1 MSQGVASPSP
11 HETTV
16 RKLLSSL
23 LALTA
28 FAALPAQNLQLQKGD
43 HIAFVGGGL
52 ADRQQHHGHFEAL
65 IHQAHPDHQLVIR
78 NLGFS
83 GDELGVPAH
92 RSDEVPTLEYFLD
105 MKPGQVTTKV
115 GKTDVTYHAGAHF
128 HANVIFAYW
137 GFNESFRGPE
147 GLDAFRTNLAAWLK
161 KHGEADY
168 GQGKP
173 RIVLFSPIA
182 NEDMKSR
189 FFDPKVTERNNA
201 NLAAYVKAM
210 AEVAKN
216 AGVPFVNLFS
226 PTQELFAKSSV
237 RLTVNGIHVNA
248 DGDRALAPVQFKAV
262 FGQSGGSGGLLAY
275 ASLLLGVI
283 LVVTAF
289 LRSSEENRRT
299 TMKLVGVAV
308 LGLGVLLLFGQ
319 AAPSVDEKVRAAV
332 NDKATEWHHRYRTVD
347 QFNIYGGRSRIKY
360 EGVDNAT
367 VIGRELSNRDLKT
380 ANRDKAVW
388 AAAQGKDFKV
398 SDDNLL
404 PDVSVPPNRK
414 EPVPYLPGPETLQHL
429 GSPDGTQIEFIADE
443 TTVPDLIN
451 PVQMN
456 FDNKGRLWI
465 ACWPNYPET
474 NPKTKVFDKL
484 LVLDLDP
491 ATGKVVKSS
500 VFLDGLNCPT
510 GFQFYKDG
518 VILIQSPDIWYV
530 RDTDGDGKAD
540 WKERLL
546 TGMDAADSHHETNSI
561 CYEPGGA
568 IYLSDGVFHRSQVET
583 DRGVMRNVNGA
594 IYRFEPQTGKLFRH
608 APYNF
613 ANPHGRVFDY
623 WGNDLI
629 TDATGNANYF
639 GPGFTGHLDSGAHP
653 GYFQFWNRPSRPCPG
668 TTILSSRH
676 FPDDWQG
683 DFLNANVITYQ
694 GVFRAKLEED
704 GAGIKGTTLEP
715 GFLYA
720 KDIKT
725 HPNFRPSGMAVA
737 PDGSVYVLDWSQML
751 IGHLQHHLRD
761 PNRDHHHGR
770 LYRVTYPSRPLL
782 KPKKIDG
789 EPVEALLE
797 LLREHED
804 NVRQRAKVELHK
816 HDSDKVIAAVQKWVK
831 QFDPAKA
838 EDAHHVLE
846 ALWVHQWHDV
856 VNLDLIRALLKS
868 PAHQAR
874 AQALRVVCYQRER
887 IPDALAF
894 ATAAVEDPH
903 PRVRLEAVRTL
914 SFFKGTDVKPAVAA
928 AMKLKDDKD
937 RFINYCLRQTV
948 KQLTSL
954 PEGQGLVDPKVL
966 VPPKEVSYGPSDRK
980 LSQADKKLYDL
991 GKEVYF
997 REAHCMTCHQ
1007 PDGKGADTPGKPGVG
1022 AYPSL
1027 VKSDW
1032 LEGDPD
1038 RVIKIVL
1045 NGLYG
1050 PMKHAGRIY
1059 GDMASGQPAMTGLGQ
1074 LLKDEEVAAVITYV
1088 RQSWGNNLPPVKA
1101 ADVKRVREATK
1112 SKTDMYVA
1120 EEVLKAHPLPEP
1132 AAKGK
1137 KK

>member
-1 MSQGVASPSP
+1 M
-11 HETTV
+11 H
-16 RKLLSSL
+16 KLLSL
-23 LALTA
+23 LLA
-28 FAALPAQNLQLQKGD
+28 FAAPAALSAQAIQLQKGD

-105 MKPGQVTTKV
+105 MKPGPVTTKV

-137 GFNESFRGPE
+137 GFNESFKGAE
-147 GLDAFRTNLAAWLK
+147 GLDAFRANLAAWLK

-168 GQGKP
+168 GQGRP
-173 RIVLFSPIA
+173 RIVLFSPVA

-189 FFDPKVTERNNA
+189 FYDPKVTARNNA
-201 NLAAYVKAM
+201 NLALYVKAM
-210 AEVAKN
+210 AEVAKT
-216 AGVPFVNLFS
+216 AGVPFVDLFTPS
-226 PTQELFAKSSV
+226 QELFAKSSV

-248 DGDRALAPVQFKAV
+248 DGDRALAPVQFKGV
-262 FGQSGGSGGLLAY
+262 FG
-275 ASLLLGVI
+275 
-283 LVVTAF
+283 
-289 LRSSEENRRT
+289 
-299 TMKLVGVAV
+299 K
-308 LGLGVLLLFGQ
+308 

-347 QFNIYGGRSRIKY
+347 QYNIYGGRSRIKY

-367 VIGRELSNRDLKT
+367 VIGRELANRDIKT

-388 AAAQGKDFKV
+388 AAAQGKAYKV
-398 SDDNLL
+398 SDDNLMA
-404 PDVSVPPNRK
+404 DVSVPPNRK
-414 EPVPYLPGPETLQHL
+414 EPVPYLPGPETLPHL
-429 GSPDGTQIEFIADE
+429 GSPDGTKVEFIADE
-443 TTVPDLIN
+443 TTVPELIN

-594 IYRFEPQTGKLFRH
+594 IYRFEPQTGKLYRH
-608 APYNF
+608 APYGF

-653 GYFQFWNRPSRPCPG
+653 GYFQFWSRPSRPCPG

-683 DFLNANVITYQ
+683 DFLNANVIT
-694 GVFRAKLEED
+694 
-704 GAGIKGTTLEP
+704 
-715 GFLYA
+715 
-720 KDIKT
+720 
-725 HPNFRPSGMAVA
+725 
-737 PDGSVYVLDWSQML
+737 
-751 IGHLQHHLRD
+751 
-761 PNRDHHHGR
+761 
-770 LYRVTYPSRPLL
+770 
-782 KPKKIDG
+782 
-789 EPVEALLE
+789 
-797 LLREHED
+797 
-804 NVRQRAKVELHK
+804 
-816 HDSDKVIAAVQKWVK
+816 
-831 QFDPAKA
+831 
-838 EDAHHVLE
+838 
-846 ALWVHQWHDV
+846 
-856 VNLDLIRALLKS
+856 
-868 PAHQAR
+868 
-874 AQALRVVCYQRER
+874 
-887 IPDALAF
+887 
-894 ATAAVEDPH
+894 
-903 PRVRLEAVRTL
+903 
-914 SFFKGTDVKPAVAA
+914 
-928 AMKLKDDKD
+928 
-937 RFINYCLRQTV
+937 
-948 KQLTSL
+948 
-954 PEGQGLVDPKVL
+954 
-966 VPPKEVSYGPSDRK
+966 
-980 LSQADKKLYDL
+980 
-991 GKEVYF
+991 
-997 REAHCMTCHQ
+997 
-1007 PDGKGADTPGKPGVG
+1007 
-1022 AYPSL
+1022 
-1027 VKSDW
+1027 
-1032 LEGDPD
+1032 
-1038 RVIKIVL
+1038 
-1045 NGLYG
+1045 
-1050 PMKHAGRIY
+1050 
-1059 GDMASGQPAMTGLGQ
+1059 
-1074 LLKDEEVAAVITYV
+1074 
-1088 RQSWGNNLPPVKA
+1088 
-1101 ADVKRVREATK
+1101 
-1112 SKTDMYVA
+1112 
-1120 EEVLKAHPLPEP
+1120 
-1132 AAKGK
+1132 
-1137 KK
+1137 

>member
-1 MSQGVASPSP
+1 MASHLYPDNKP
-11 HETTV
+11 M
-16 RKLLSSL
+16 RKLLSTL
-23 LALTA
+23 LALT
-28 FAALPAQNLQLQKGD
+28 FATVLPAQTLQLQKGD

-65 IHQAHPDHQLVIR
+65 IHQAHPEHQLVIR

-92 RSDEVPTLEYFLD
+92 RSDEVPPLEYFLD
-105 MKPGQVTTKV
+105 MKPGQLTTKA

-137 GFNESFRGPE
+137 GFNESFKGAE
-147 GLDAFRTNLAAWLK
+147 GLDAFRSNLAAWLK

-182 NEDMKSR
+182 NEDVKSR
-189 FFDPKVTERNNA
+189 FFDPKVTARNNV
-201 NLAAYVKAM
+201 NLALYVKAM
-210 AEVAKN
+210 AEVAKS
-216 AGVPFVNLFS
+216 AGVQFVDLFTPS
-226 PTQELFAKSSV
+226 QQLFAKSSV

-248 DGDRALAPVQFKAV
+248 EGDRALAPLQFVGTFGRKA
-262 FGQSGGSGGLLAY
+262 
-275 ASLLLGVI
+275 
-283 LVVTAF
+283 
-289 LRSSEENRRT
+289 SE
-299 TMKLVGVAV
+299 
-308 LGLGVLLLFGQ
+308 
-319 AAPSVDEKVRAAV
+319 VDEKVRAAV
-332 NDKATEWHHRYRTVD
+332 NDKSTEWHHRYRTVD
-347 QFNIYGGRSRIKY
+347 QFNIYGQRSRIKY

-367 VIGRELSNRDLKT
+367 VIGRELQNRDIKT

-388 AAAQGKDFKV
+388 AAAQGKVYVV

-404 PDVSVPPNRK
+404 GDVPVPPNRK
-414 EPVPYLPGPETLQHL
+414 EPVPYLPGAETLQHL
-429 GSPDGTQIEFIADE
+429 GSPEGTKVEFIADE
-443 TTVPDLIN
+443 KTVPDLIN

-518 VILIQSPDIWYV
+518 VILIQSPDIWFV

-583 DRGVMRNVNGA
+583 AEGVMRNVNGA
-594 IYRFEPQTGKLFRH
+594 IYRFEPQTGKLYRH
-608 APYNF
+608 APYGF

-737 PDGSVYVLDWSQML
+737 PDGSVYVMDWSQML

-761 PNRDHHHGR
+761 PNRDHQHGR

-789 EPVEALLE
+789 EPIEALLE
-797 LLREHED
+797 LLKEHED

-816 HDSDKVIAAVQKWVK
+816 HDSYKVIAAVQKWVK
-831 QFDPAKA
+831 QFDPAKP
-838 EDAHHVLE
+838 EDAHHILE
-846 ALWVHQWHDV
+846 ALWVHQWHDA
-856 VNLDLIRALLKS
+856 VNLDLIRTLLKS

-874 AQALRVVCYQRER
+874 AQALRVVCYQRDR
-887 IPDALAF
+887 IPGALAF
-894 ATAAVEDPH
+894 AAAAAEDPH
-903 PRVRLEAVRTL
+903 PRVRLEAARTL
-914 SFFKGTDVKPAVAA
+914 SFFKGADVKPALEA

-954 PEGQGLVDPKVL
+954 PEGKGLVDPKAL

-980 LSQADKKLYDL
+980 LSQADKKLYEL
-991 GKEVYF
+991 GKDVYF
-997 REAHCMTCHQ
+997 REAHCVTCHQ
-1007 PDGKGADTPGKPGVG
+1007 PDGKGADVPGKPGVG

-1027 VKSDW
+1027 VKSNW

-1050 PMKHAGRIY
+1050 PMQHDGRTF
-1059 GDMASGQPAMTGLGQ
+1059 GDMAAGQPVMTGLGQ

-1101 ADVKRVREATK
+1101 ADVKRVRQATK

-1120 EEVLKAHPLPEP
+1120 EEVLKAHPLPAP

>member
-1 MSQGVASPSP
+1 
-11 HETTV
+11 
-16 RKLLSSL
+16 
-23 LALTA
+23 
-28 FAALPAQNLQLQKGD
+28 
-43 HIAFVGGGL
+43 
-52 ADRQQHHGHFEAL
+52 
-65 IHQAHPDHQLVIR
+65 
-78 NLGFS
+78 
-83 GDELGVPAH
+83 
-92 RSDEVPTLEYFLD
+92 
-105 MKPGQVTTKV
+105 
-115 GKTDVTYHAGAHF
+115 
-128 HANVIFAYW
+128 
-137 GFNESFRGPE
+137 
-147 GLDAFRTNLAAWLK
+147 
-161 KHGEADY
+161 
-168 GQGKP
+168 
-173 RIVLFSPIA
+173 
-182 NEDMKSR
+182 
-189 FFDPKVTERNNA
+189 
-201 NLAAYVKAM
+201 
-210 AEVAKN
+210 
-216 AGVPFVNLFS
+216 
-226 PTQELFAKSSV
+226 
-237 RLTVNGIHVNA
+237 
-248 DGDRALAPVQFKAV
+248 
-262 FGQSGGSGGLLAY
+262 
-275 ASLLLGVI
+275 
-283 LVVTAF
+283 
-289 LRSSEENRRT
+289 
-299 TMKLVGVAV
+299 
-308 LGLGVLLLFGQ
+308 LLLFGQ

-360 EGVDNAT
+360 EGVENAT

>member
-1 MSQGVASPSP
+1 MASHLYPDNKP
-11 HETTV
+11 M
-16 RKLLSSL
+16 RKLLSTL
-23 LALTA
+23 LALT
-28 FAALPAQNLQLQKGD
+28 FATVLPAQTLQLQKGD

-65 IHQAHPDHQLVIR
+65 IHQAHPEHQLVIR

-92 RSDEVPTLEYFLD
+92 RSDEVPPLEYFLD
-105 MKPGQVTTKV
+105 MKPGQLTTKA
-115 GKTDVTYHAGAHF
+115 GRTDVTYHAGTHF

-137 GFNESFRGPE
+137 GFNESFKGAE
-147 GLDAFRTNLAAWLK
+147 GLDAFRSNLAAWLK

-189 FFDPKVTERNNA
+189 FFDPKVTARNNV
-201 NLAAYVKAM
+201 NLALYVKAM
-210 AEVAKN
+210 AEVAKS
-216 AGVPFVNLFS
+216 AGVQFVDLFTPS
-226 PTQELFAKSSV
+226 QQLFAKSSV

-248 DGDRALAPVQFKAV
+248 EGDRALAPLQFVGTFGRKA
-262 FGQSGGSGGLLAY
+262 
-275 ASLLLGVI
+275 
-283 LVVTAF
+283 
-289 LRSSEENRRT
+289 SE
-299 TMKLVGVAV
+299 
-308 LGLGVLLLFGQ
+308 
-319 AAPSVDEKVRAAV
+319 VDEKVRAAV
-332 NDKATEWHHRYRTVD
+332 NDKSTEWHHRYRTVD
-347 QFNIYGGRSRIKY
+347 QFNIYGQRSRIKY

-367 VIGRELSNRDLKT
+367 VIGRELQNRDIKT

-388 AAAQGKDFKV
+388 AAAQGKVYVV

-404 PDVSVPPNRK
+404 ADVPVPPNRK
-414 EPVPYLPGPETLQHL
+414 EPVPYLPGAETLQHL
-429 GSPDGTQIEFIADE
+429 GSPEGTKVEFIADE
-443 TTVPDLIN
+443 KNVPDLIN

-518 VILIQSPDIWYV
+518 VILIQSPDIWFV

-594 IYRFEPQTGKLFRH
+594 IYRFEPQTGKLYRH

-737 PDGSVYVLDWSQML
+737 PDGSVYVMDWSQML

-761 PNRDHHHGR
+761 PNRDHQHGR

-789 EPVEALLE
+789 EPIEALLE
-797 LLREHED
+797 LLKEHED

-816 HDSDKVIAAVQKWVK
+816 HDSYKVIAAVQKWVK
-831 QFDPAKA
+831 QFDPAKP
-838 EDAHHVLE
+838 EDAHHILE
-846 ALWVHQWHDV
+846 ALWVHQWHDA
-856 VNLDLIRALLKS
+856 VNLDLIRTLLKS

-874 AQALRVVCYQRER
+874 AQALRVVCYQRDR
-887 IPDALAF
+887 IPGALAF
-894 ATAAVEDPH
+894 AAAAAEDPH
-903 PRVRLEAVRTL
+903 PRVRLEAARTL
-914 SFFKGTDVKPAVAA
+914 SFFKGADVKPALEA

-954 PEGQGLVDPKVL
+954 PEGKGLVDPKAL

-980 LSQADKKLYDL
+980 LSQADKKLYEL
-991 GKEVYF
+991 GKDVYF
-997 REAHCMTCHQ
+997 REAHCVTCHQ
-1007 PDGKGADTPGKPGVG
+1007 PDGKGADVPGKPGVG

-1027 VKSDW
+1027 VKSNW

-1050 PMKHAGRIY
+1050 PMEHEGRKY
-1059 GDMASGQPAMTGLGQ
+1059 GDLAMTPLGQ

-1101 ADVKRVREATK
+1101 ADVKRVRQATK

-1120 EEVLKAHPLPEP
+1120 EEVLKAHPLPAP

>member
-1 MSQGVASPSP
+1 M
-11 HETTV
+11 

-137 GFNESFRGPE
+137 GFNESFKGAE
-147 GLDAFRTNLAAWLK
+147 GLDAFRANLAAWLK

-173 RIVLFSPIA
+173 RIVLFSPVA

-189 FFDPKVTERNNA
+189 FYDPKVTARNNA
-201 NLAAYVKAM
+201 NLALYVKAM
-210 AEVAKN
+210 AGVAKT
-216 AGVPFVNLFS
+216 AGVPFVDLFTPS
-226 PTQELFAKSSV
+226 QELFAKSSV

-248 DGDRALAPVQFKAV
+248 EGDRALAPVQFKGV
-262 FGQSGGSGGLLAY
+262 FG
-275 ASLLLGVI
+275 
-283 LVVTAF
+283 
-289 LRSSEENRRT
+289 
-299 TMKLVGVAV
+299 K
-308 LGLGVLLLFGQ
+308 
-319 AAPSVDEKVRAAV
+319 AAPAVNEKVRAAV

-347 QFNIYGGRSRIKY
+347 QYNIYGGRSRIKY
-360 EGVDNAT
+360 EGVDNAV

-388 AAAQGKDFKV
+388 AAAQGKAYQV

-404 PDVSVPPNRK
+404 PDVAVPPNRK
-414 EPVPYLPGPETLQHL
+414 EPVPYLPGPETVQHL
-429 GSPDGTQIEFIADE
+429 GSPDGTKIEFIADE
-443 TTVPDLIN
+443 TTVPELVN

-594 IYRFEPQTGKLFRH
+594 IYRFEPQTGKLYRH

-639 GPGFTGHLDSGAHP
+639 GPGFTGHLDSGSHP

-737 PDGSVYVLDWSQML
+737 PDGSVYVMDWSQML

-761 PNRDHHHGR
+761 PNRDHQHGR

-789 EPVEALLE
+789 ESVEALLE
-797 LLREHED
+797 LLKEHED

-816 HDSDKVIAAVQKWVK
+816 HDSDKVVAAVQKWVK

-838 EDAHHVLE
+838 EDAHHILE
-846 ALWVHQWHDV
+846 ALWVHQWHDA
-856 VNLDLIRALLKS
+856 VNLDLIRTLLKS

-887 IPDALAF
+887 IPEALAF
-894 ATAAVEDPH
+894 AAAAVEDPH

-914 SFFKGTDVKPAVAA
+914 SFFKGADVKTAVAA

-954 PEGQGLVDPKVL
+954 PEGQGLVDPKSL

-997 REAHCMTCHQ
+997 REAHCVTCHQ
-1007 PDGKGADTPGKPGVG
+1007 PDGKGAEMPGKPGVG

-1027 VKSDW
+1027 VKSNW

-1050 PMKHAGRIY
+1050 PMKHDGRTY
-1059 GDMASGQPAMTGLGQ
+1059 GDMASGQPVMTGLGQ

-1101 ADVKRVREATK
+1101 ADVKRVRDATK

-1120 EEVLKAHPLPEP
+1120 EEVLKAHPLPEA

-1137 KK
+1137 KKK

>member
-1 MSQGVASPSP
+1 
-11 HETTV
+11 
-16 RKLLSSL
+16 
-23 LALTA
+23 
-28 FAALPAQNLQLQKGD
+28 
-43 HIAFVGGGL
+43 
-52 ADRQQHHGHFEAL
+52 
-65 IHQAHPDHQLVIR
+65 
-78 NLGFS
+78 
-83 GDELGVPAH
+83 
-92 RSDEVPTLEYFLD
+92 
-105 MKPGQVTTKV
+105 
-115 GKTDVTYHAGAHF
+115 
-128 HANVIFAYW
+128 
-137 GFNESFRGPE
+137 
-147 GLDAFRTNLAAWLK
+147 NLAAWLK

-173 RIVLFSPIA
+173 RIVLFSLIA

-189 FFDPKVTERNNA
+189 FFDPKVTARNNA

-210 AEVAKN
+210 AEVAKT
-216 AGVPFVNLFS
+216 AGVPFVDLFTPS
-226 PTQELFAKSSV
+226 QELFAKSSV
-237 RLTVNGIHVNA
+237 RLTLNGIHVNA

-262 FGQSGGSGGLLAY
+262 FGK
-275 ASLLLGVI
+275 
-283 LVVTAF
+283 TAP
-289 LRSSEENRRT
+289 
-299 TMKLVGVAV
+299 AV
-308 LGLGVLLLFGQ
+308 N
-319 AAPSVDEKVRAAV
+319 EKVRAAV

-367 VIGRELSNRDLKT
+367 VIGRELANRDVKT

-388 AAAQGKDFKV
+388 AAAQGKAFKV

-429 GSPDGTQIEFIADE
+429 GSPDGTKVEFIADE
-443 TTVPDLIN
+443 TTVPEMIN

-594 IYRFEPQTGKLFRH
+594 IYRFEPQTGKLYRH

-761 PNRDHHHGR
+761 PNRDHQHGR

-789 EPVEALLE
+789 EPVEALL
-797 LLREHED
+797 
-804 NVRQRAKVELHK
+804 
-816 HDSDKVIAAVQKWVK
+816 
-831 QFDPAKA
+831 
-838 EDAHHVLE
+838 
-846 ALWVHQWHDV
+846 
-856 VNLDLIRALLKS
+856 
-868 PAHQAR
+868 
-874 AQALRVVCYQRER
+874 
-887 IPDALAF
+887 
-894 ATAAVEDPH
+894 
-903 PRVRLEAVRTL
+903 
-914 SFFKGTDVKPAVAA
+914 
-928 AMKLKDDKD
+928 
-937 RFINYCLRQTV
+937 
-948 KQLTSL
+948 
-954 PEGQGLVDPKVL
+954 
-966 VPPKEVSYGPSDRK
+966 
-980 LSQADKKLYDL
+980 
-991 GKEVYF
+991 
-997 REAHCMTCHQ
+997 
-1007 PDGKGADTPGKPGVG
+1007 
-1022 AYPSL
+1022 
-1027 VKSDW
+1027 
-1032 LEGDPD
+1032 
-1038 RVIKIVL
+1038 
-1045 NGLYG
+1045 
-1050 PMKHAGRIY
+1050 
-1059 GDMASGQPAMTGLGQ
+1059 
-1074 LLKDEEVAAVITYV
+1074 
-1088 RQSWGNNLPPVKA
+1088 
-1101 ADVKRVREATK
+1101 
-1112 SKTDMYVA
+1112 
-1120 EEVLKAHPLPEP
+1120 
-1132 AAKGK
+1132 
-1137 KK
+1137 

>member
-1 MSQGVASPSP
+1 M
-11 HETTV
+11 

-52 ADRQQHHGHFEAL
+52 ADRQQHHGHFETL

-147 GLDAFRTNLAAWLK
+147 GLEAFRTNLAAWLK

-189 FFDPKVTERNNA
+189 FFDPKVTARNNA

-210 AEVAKN
+210 AEVAKT
-216 AGVPFVNLFS
+216 AGVPFVDLFTPS
-226 PTQELFAKSSV
+226 QELFAKSSV
-237 RLTVNGIHVNA
+237 RLTLNGIHVNA

-262 FGQSGGSGGLLAY
+262 FGK
-275 ASLLLGVI
+275 
-283 LVVTAF
+283 TAP
-289 LRSSEENRRT
+289 
-299 TMKLVGVAV
+299 AV
-308 LGLGVLLLFGQ
+308 N
-319 AAPSVDEKVRAAV
+319 EKVRAAV

-367 VIGRELSNRDLKT
+367 VIGRDLANREVNT
-380 ANRDKAVW
+380 ANRHKAVW
-388 AAAQGKDFKV
+388 AAAQGKAFKV

-429 GSPDGTQIEFIADE
+429 GSPDGTKVEFIADE

-491 ATGKVVKSS
+491 VTGKVVKSS

-594 IYRFEPQTGKLFRH
+594 IYRFEPQTGKLYRH

-623 WGNDLI
+623 CGNELI
-629 TDATGNANYF
+629 TDATGNA
-639 GPGFTGHLDSGAHP
+639 
-653 GYFQFWNRPSRPCPG
+653 
-668 TTILSSRH
+668 
-676 FPDDWQG
+676 
-683 DFLNANVITYQ
+683 
-694 GVFRAKLEED
+694 
-704 GAGIKGTTLEP
+704 
-715 GFLYA
+715 
-720 KDIKT
+720 
-725 HPNFRPSGMAVA
+725 
-737 PDGSVYVLDWSQML
+737 
-751 IGHLQHHLRD
+751 
-761 PNRDHHHGR
+761 
-770 LYRVTYPSRPLL
+770 
-782 KPKKIDG
+782 
-789 EPVEALLE
+789 
-797 LLREHED
+797 
-804 NVRQRAKVELHK
+804 
-816 HDSDKVIAAVQKWVK
+816 
-831 QFDPAKA
+831 
-838 EDAHHVLE
+838 
-846 ALWVHQWHDV
+846 
-856 VNLDLIRALLKS
+856 
-868 PAHQAR
+868 
-874 AQALRVVCYQRER
+874 
-887 IPDALAF
+887 
-894 ATAAVEDPH
+894 
-903 PRVRLEAVRTL
+903 
-914 SFFKGTDVKPAVAA
+914 
-928 AMKLKDDKD
+928 
-937 RFINYCLRQTV
+937 
-948 KQLTSL
+948 
-954 PEGQGLVDPKVL
+954 
-966 VPPKEVSYGPSDRK
+966 
-980 LSQADKKLYDL
+980 
-991 GKEVYF
+991 
-997 REAHCMTCHQ
+997 
-1007 PDGKGADTPGKPGVG
+1007 
-1022 AYPSL
+1022 
-1027 VKSDW
+1027 
-1032 LEGDPD
+1032 
-1038 RVIKIVL
+1038 
-1045 NGLYG
+1045 
-1050 PMKHAGRIY
+1050 
-1059 GDMASGQPAMTGLGQ
+1059 
-1074 LLKDEEVAAVITYV
+1074 
-1088 RQSWGNNLPPVKA
+1088 
-1101 ADVKRVREATK
+1101 
-1112 SKTDMYVA
+1112 
-1120 EEVLKAHPLPEP
+1120 
-1132 AAKGK
+1132 
-1137 KK
+1137 